1 MNGDNNSSWEAYSK
15 MVLKQL
21 ENLDQSMNGLRQE
34 IQELKAEL
42 AEMRGKQSNVQDLK
56 DWKNKIDEVCSPTQL
71 KELRE
76 EVEDLKLFKAKAITV
91 FAVVQFVMGAILFAK
106 DLL

>member
-1 MNGDNNSSWEAYSK
+1 MMEQDASWEVYSK

-21 ENLDQSMNGLRQE
+21 EDLSNSMNGLRLE
-34 IQELKAEL
+34 IQELKAEI
-42 AEMRGKQSNVQDLK
+42 AELRGKQSNIQDLK
-56 DWKNKIDEVCSPTQL
+56 DWKNKMDEVSSPSQL
-71 KELRE
+71 KALKD

-91 FAVVQFVMGAILFAK
+91 FMVVQFIMGAILFAK